1 MSRFPQSPLIL
12 ITGASQGI
20 GAEIARQFAS
30 LETPLRLALL
40 ARSEEGLAAV
50 KQQCSGADE
59 VELYPCDASDETAV
73 ASTMAAIAERQGPV
87 GVLINNAGQW
97 HCEPV
102 AEMAPSTFSRI
113 VASNL
118 HSTYL
123 LCHHVVP
130 MMQNRGQGDIFNM
143 VSTAGFEG
151 YPGISAYC
159 AAKHGVMGFSR
170 ALREE
175 LRGDDIRVCCV
186 SPGATDSPSW
196 QGVQGVADKLM
207 PAEDVA
213 RVFVQMYQMDRRVV
227 TEELILRPRVGHV
240 VS

>member
-1 MSRFPQSPLIL
+1 MSRLSHSPLIL

-20 GAEIARQFAS
+20 GAEIARQFAA
-30 LETPLRLALL
+30 LDMPLRLALL
-40 ARSEEGLAAV
+40 ARNETGLAEV
-50 KQQCSGADE
+50 KAQCGGAEE
-59 VELYPCDASDETAV
+59 VELYPCDASDDAAV
-73 ASTMAAIAERQGPV
+73 ASAMAALKKRQGPV
-87 GVLINNAGQW
+87 SVLINNAGQW
-97 HCEPV
+97 HCESV

-130 MMQNRGQGDIFNM
+130 MMQELGQGDIFNM

-175 LRGDDIRVCCV
+175 LRGEDIRVCCV
-186 SPGATDSPSW
+186 SPGATRSPSW
-196 QGVQGVADKLM
+196 DGVESVADQLM
-207 PAEDVA
+207 PTEDVA
-213 RVFVQMYQMDRRVV
+213 RAFVQMYLMDRRVV
-227 TEELILRPRVGHV
+227 TEEIVLRPIVGHV
-240 VS
+240 TS